1 MRVKMID
8 VVYVLGKL
16 ESIAK
21 KWIFSKDQDSMILIF
36 TVLEFAHL
44 DVSKFIETYPVYFF
58 MTRLQLTRPVPPLQ
72 P

>member
-36 TVLEFAHL
+36 TVLEFTH
-44 DVSKFIETYPVYFF
+44 I
-58 MTRLQLTRPVPPLQ
+58 QGVPPKRIHF
-72 P
+72 